1 MGIRDRLASIIAG
14 KQAPQAPRA
23 TKEAPTVTMN
33 VNTPYHY
40 RRDNYESYADE
51 GYRKNAIVFRCVN
64 EIANGAASIPFKAF
78 QGDQELEQH
87 PIIDLIARPNPMQAG
102 VEYFQA
108 LYSYLLLSGNSY
120 PVRTDVNNQ
129 VRELHLLRPDRMR
142 LVPSK
147 TSVPSAFEYILNGKV
162 VERYD
167 ADPMTG
173 ESQVKHIKLFNPL
186 DDFMGLSPLMAAA
199 ADIDQHNMIAKHN
212 LSLLNNGARPSGA
225 VVFRPQDDR
234 GVPIQLTDGQRDQ
247 LRDDLEAR
255 FSGPDNAGRPVLLE
269 GDFDWKEMG
278 ISPKDM
284 DFISQRN
291 MTAKDIA
298 LCFGVPSQL
307 IGVPDAQTYA
317 NVQEA
322 RLALYEETI
331 IPMARRV
338 ESDMNEWLAPMFG
351 EDIRITYDVDQ
362 IPAITERRRR
372 IYENV
377 VSAVRE
383 GVITRNEARERL
395 QLEPVRGGDD
405 LYIAANLFPLGS
417 AAPEGEGS
425 ASVDPVEAGRDAYGM
440 DGGVKEEL
448 RRDVFTTQEEAAER
462 ADQIGCIG
470 THSHTE
476 DGRTIYMPCA
486 SHDDYERF
494 VGQPV
499 KAESDV
505 DTTPTQAMATEAQR
519 ALEWR
524 REHDRGGTDVGVA
537 RAVQLKNRQRLSPNT
552 VRRMVSYFARH
563 EVDKEAEGFR
573 RGEPGYPSAGRIAWG
588 LWGGDPGQRW
598 AERKV
603 KELDRESEK
612 AEEIMAYQPAQVAEH
627 KDREVSERITK
638 ALEKK
643 VEDHNAEHGDVESKR
658 VTLRMLKAVFRRG
671 VGAYYTNPSSV
682 RPSVNNPDQWG
693 LGRVNAF
700 LYAVRNGRFKSGKF
714 DTDLLPEGHPLSTRD

>member
-1 MGIRDRLASIIAG
+1 MGFRDRLAGFIAG
-14 KQAPQAPRA
+14 KSTQGAARSY
-23 TKEAPTVTMN
+23 KEAPTVTMN

-40 RRDNYESYADE
+40 RRDNYEAYADE
-51 GYRKNAIVFRCVN
+51 GYRKNAIVYRCVN
-64 EIANGAASIPFKAF
+64 EIANGAASIPFRLF
-78 QGDQELEQH
+78 QGDNELDEH
-87 PIIDLIARPNPMQAG
+87 PLMSLLKRPNPRQAG

-120 PVRTDVNNQ
+120 PLRSEVNGEIK
-129 VRELHLLRPDRMR
+129 ELYLLRPDRMR
-142 LVPSK
+142 IVPSNTAIPK
-147 TSVPSAFEYILNGKV
+147 SYEYVLNGKV
-162 VERYD
+162 AEVYD

-173 ESQVKHIKLFNPL
+173 ESQVKHIKLYNPL

-225 VVFRPQDDR
+225 IVFNPSDDR
-234 GVPIQLTDGQRDQ
+234 GVPIQLSDMQRDQ

-255 FSGPDNAGRPVLLE
+255 FSGPDNAGRPILLE

-307 IGVPDAQTYA
+307 VGVPDAQTYA

-351 EDIRITYDVDQ
+351 DDLRIQYDIDQ

-372 IYENV
+372 VYENV

-383 GVITRNEARERL
+383 GIISRNEARERL
-395 QLEPVRGGDD
+395 GMDAVRGGDD

-425 ASVDPVEAGRDAYGM
+425 ASTDPVQAGADAYGYE
-440 DGGVKEEL
+440 GGVKQEV
-448 RRDVFTTQEEAAER
+448 RRDVFTTREEADARAEE
-462 ADQIGCIG
+462 IGCIG
-470 THSHTE
+470 THSHGEGGQTV
-476 DGRTIYMPCA
+476 YMPCE
-486 SHDDYERF
+486 SHEDYERLT
-494 VGQPV
+494 GDEV

-505 DTTPTQAMATEAQR
+505 DTVPTAAMQTEAER

-524 REHDRGGTDVGVA
+524 RQHERGGTDVGVA

-552 VRRMVSYFARH
+552 VRRMRSYFARH
-563 EVDKEAEGFR
+563 EVDKEAEGFK

-612 AEEIMAYQPAQVAEH
+612 HDMIMDAMPEVVSDTKQREI
-627 KDREVSERITK
+627 SERINK

-643 VEDHNAEHGDVESKR
+643 VKDHNDEHGSAASKR
-658 VTLRMLKAVFRRG
+658 VTLRMLQAVFRRG
-671 VGAYYTNPSSV
+671 VGAYYTNPESV
-682 RPSVNNPDQWG
+682 RPSVNSPDQWG
-693 LGRVNAF
+693 LGRVNGF

-714 DTDLLPEGHPLSTRD
+714 DTDLLPEGHPMSTRD